1 MSGVKQSCLRRPALP
16 LLAGAGVFAVTGCES
31 GDLARFAPPGI
42 VKYEDLAGDQPVN
55 PDVAQRIEE
64 RRAEK
69 GAGKFPRL
77 AETPDE
83 EDRPEKKP
91 RAERAAEM
99 AALVEA
105 GNELAEE
112 VADDRAAAE
121 AELERDLSAAS
132 DELKTRIDADNAAAA
147 RERREK
153 LVAPDPDQ

>member
-1 MSGVKQSCLRRPALP
+1 MSGVKQSCLRRLALP

-83 EDRPEKKP
+83 EDRQEKSREPNVQPKWRRWLRLATSWPRKSLTIAPPPKP
-91 RAERAAEM
+91 S
-99 AALVEA
+99 
-105 GNELAEE
+105 
-112 VADDRAAAE
+112 
-121 AELERDLSAAS
+121 LSA
-132 DELKTRIDADNAAAA
+132 IC
-147 RERREK
+147 RRR
-153 LVAPDPDQ
+153 VMS

>member
-1 MSGVKQSCLRRPALP
+1 MP
-16 LLAGAGVFAVTGCES
+16 LLAGAGVFAVTACES

-55 PDVAQRIEE
+55 PAVAQRIEE

-77 AETPDE
+77 AETPDKK
-83 EDRPEKKP
+83 DRPKKK
-91 RAERAAEM
+91 RSAERSAEIGQ
-99 AALVEA
+99 LVEA
-105 GNELAEE
+105 RNELADE
-112 VADDRAAAE
+112 VAGDRAAAE
-121 AELERDLSAAS
+121 AELERDLSAES
-132 DELKTRIDADNAAAA
+132 DELKTRIDADSAAAA